1 MLDKIKNNCYNH
13 HSEIHKGTNSNIP
26 YTFGMSRQ
34 RVCGPAL
41 IPWTVPCGMSL
52 YVKALTAI
60 IAYIW
65 PCFQR
70 NRFGVLRSACKYAPC
85 KKCGRVSSRTFVS
98 PEPLMKRISSVFS

>member
-13 HSEIHKGTNSNIP
+13 HSEIHKGTNSNLP
-26 YTFGMSRQ
+26 DTFRMSRQ

-60 IAYIW
+60 LAYLALFFRGI
-65 PCFQR
+65 
-70 NRFGVLRSACKYAPC
+70 GSAFSGTLANTRLV
-85 KKCGRVSSRTFVS
+85 KKCGRIPSRNFLS
-98 PEPLMKRISSVFS
+98 QEPLGKRV